1 MDDKNMEQ
9 QINEIEDLL
18 SLENDIENV
27 DQKELT
33 KSVKKRMSKHIYLRA
48 FITVIVVVGI
58 GIGLYFGSSKVVS
71 LVCYDPTKEKELL
84 EDYENDG
91 SAYQDDFNALYTKY
105 TGLIFP
111 GKYVLPYSDNGEDT
125 VRFSRGFGKY
135 VYKYKISDCIEGIV
149 LDGTY
154 NSQHVITRNHKSKEE
169 SYGPQAVE
177 LNTFYN
183 ANLKDDPDW
192 DLYYRGG
199 SFSEIAED
207 NDLIQEIEQLPD
219 SVILLVNASY
229 KTVKTADEAVAFMGK
244 HPEAEVTWVAVDDPY
259 FFTHQATTGITL
271 QSAVGYFYNKET
283 LEKYPNIDDSRW
295 NYDGTEGFEQHGGKE
310 LEQLYLSTLKVLI
323 DHEKFVDAMCYG
335 NKGMYADY
343 YGVENMKKQYENV
356 SQNGI
361 DVIGMQMMIQKQD
374 LLNLIEE
381 DEFQYLDVR
390 RIRLS
395 GFRD

>member
-1 MDDKNMEQ
+1 MDNENMEQ
-9 QINEIEDLL
+9 QISEIDDLL
-18 SLENDIENV
+18 SLENDMENV
-27 DQKELT
+27 NQKELT
-33 KSVKKRMSKHIYLRA
+33 KSVKKRISKHIYLRA
-48 FITVIVVVGI
+48 FITLIVVVGI

-84 EDYENDG
+84 DDYENDG
-91 SAYQDDFNALYTKY
+91 AAYQDDFNALYTKY
-105 TGLIFP
+105 AGLIFP
-111 GKYVLPYSDNGEDT
+111 GKYILPYSNNGEET
-125 VRFSRGFGKY
+125 MRFSRGFGKY

-154 NSQHVITRNHKSKEE
+154 NSQHVIKRNHKSEEE
-169 SYGPQAVE
+169 SYGPQAIE
-177 LNTFYN
+177 LETFYN

-192 DLYYRGG
+192 DLYRDG
-199 SFSEIAED
+199 SFCKISED
-207 NDLIQEIEQLPD
+207 KDLIQEIEKLPD

-229 KTVKTADEAVAFMGK
+229 ENVKTADEAVAFMGK

-259 FFTHQATTGITL
+259 FFTHQATTGISL

-323 DHEKFVDAMCYG
+323 DHEKFVDAMCVNDKDVYC
-335 NKGMYADY
+335 NY
-343 YGVENMKKQYENV
+343 YRVENMKKQYDNV

-395 GFRD
+395 RFQD